1 MIFYLEHDSPVG
13 TLLLAATDRG
23 ICGIYFEEHKH
34 FKGKH
39 GWQHA
44 PGHAHLLAAAS
55 QLDGYFAGQRT
66 SFELPLDM
74 AGTEFQRAAWQELV
88 AIPFGQSITYSQ
100 QARRLGKPNA
110 ARAVG
115 LANGRN
121 PVSIIVPCHR
131 VLGARGAITG
141 YAGGLERKRYLL
153 ALEGIRLQ

>member
-39 GWQHA
+39 GWQYA
-44 PGHAHLLAAAS
+44 PGHAHLLAVAS
-55 QLDGYFAGQRT
+55 QLDDYFAGQRT

-153 ALEGIRLQ
+153 ALEGIQLQ